1 MTLAANTAKALF
13 RHAVPGSTVE
23 VSGVVGG
30 QTLSGVYN
38 VKASR
43 SQSGRTGQ
51 RFLMLGRDGSPDIEV
66 GWRRDPLTA
75 FVVKSIPSPVAG
87 EGDNKSATPRATQSQ
102 TLSALMETIGAL
114 KSRIEIL
121 ERSTNSTSNTVASVA
136 VVTEEAAP
144 VEETAASHASEMLD
158 AITSEEAASDSN
170 DDSTDPA

>member
-1 MTLAANTAKALF
+1 MTLASNTAKALF

-23 VSGVVGG
+23 VNGVVGG

-51 RFLMLGRDGSPDIEV
+51 RFLMLGRDGSPDVEI

-87 EGDNKSATPRATQSQ
+87 EGDNKSATPRATQGQ

-114 KSRIEIL
+114 KARIETL
-121 ERSTNSTSNTVASVA
+121 EGRATNNSTVAPVA
-136 VVTEEAAP
+136 AVTEEAAP
-144 VEETAASHASEMLD
+144 VAETAASHVSDMLD
-158 AITSEEAASDSN
+158 AITAEESASDSN
-170 DDSTDPA
+170 DDSTDSA